1 MPVIDGVGQSDYT
14 RMKEDH
20 YACIL
25 KWHISVIRQ
34 VMSKGWAHKT
44 YRLIDATAGP
54 GIMNDGTPGSPVRAL
69 EILDE
74 SRLDYKAA
82 FIESDRD
89 TFGQLDRVIG
99 GHDHVDLRWTQYQFV
114 LQSLQLERYQFGL
127 LYVDPNGRV
136 EFPALAAFAK
146 MAPRIDILLSLTA
159 SGIKRADKSC
169 GQDSQTIADQIASI
183 DKAFWLIRK
192 PYTQHQW
199 TFLLGSNGK
208 PMNKPYKRIDLEPI
222 TSKDGEQWLQQISYT
237 KKELQQ
243 MVQPSLIALMPNT

>member
-1 MPVIDGVGQSDYT
+1 MPVVDGVGQSEYT

-25 KWHISVIRQ
+25 KWHVSVIRQ
-34 VMSKGWAHKT
+34 VISKGWAKKT

-54 GIMNDGTPGSPVRAL
+54 GIMSDGTFGSPVRAL

-74 SRLDYKAA
+74 SGLDYEAM

-89 TFGQLDRVIG
+89 TFGQLDRLIG
-99 GHDHVDLRWTQYQFV
+99 ARDRVNLRWTEYQSV
-114 LQSLQLERYQFGL
+114 LRGMRLERYQFGL
-127 LYVDPNGRV
+127 LYVDPNGRLD
-136 EFPALAAFAK
+136 FPALVNFARI
-146 MAPRIDILLSLTA
+146 APQVDILLSLTA

-169 GQDSQTIADQIASI
+169 GQDTQTIAERIAAIGKSY
-183 DKAFWLIRK
+183 WLIRK

-208 PMNKPYKRIDLEPI
+208 PMNKPYKKIDLAPI
-222 TSKDGEQWLQQISYT
+222 TSKDGEDWLQQISYT

-243 MVQPSLIALMPNT
+243 MVQPSLIALTPNT